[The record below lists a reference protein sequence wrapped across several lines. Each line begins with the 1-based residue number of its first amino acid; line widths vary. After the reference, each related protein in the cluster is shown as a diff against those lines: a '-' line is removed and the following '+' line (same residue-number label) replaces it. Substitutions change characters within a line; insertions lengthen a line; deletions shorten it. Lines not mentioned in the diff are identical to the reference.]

1 MTRLFVKRGRL
12 LDEADQRAVAAAIAA
27 VEKNT
32 DAELVTV
39 LARQADTYTYVPA
52 LWAAAIALL
61 VPGALAMT
69 PLWLT
74 LWDVLLVQWLVFVV
88 LVLVLRMPAVMF
100 RLIPSSIRQWR
111 AGNLARRQFLEQNLH
126 HTRGHTGVLIFVSE
140 AEHYVEIIADR
151 GINQYVSAEQW
162 RAIVDAFTQSV
173 RRGDTVQGF
182 VRCIESC
189 GLLLQAHVPVTDQK
203 NELPNHLVLID

>member
-1 MTRLFVKRGRL
+1 MTRFFVKRGGL
-12 LDEADQRAVAAAIAA
+12 LSDTDQRAVAEAIAA

-39 LARQADTYTYVPA
+39 LARQADTYHYIPA

-69 PLWLT
+69 ALWLT

-88 LVLVLRMPAVMF
+88 LILVLRLPAVMF
-100 RLIPSSIRQWR
+100 RLIPSSIRRWR

-126 HTRGHTGVLIFVSE
+126 HTRGQTGVLIFVSE

-151 GINQYVSAEQW
+151 GINQHVSAEQW
-162 RAIVDAFTQSV
+162 RAIVDAFTQGV
-173 RRGDTVQGF
+173 RRGETLQGF
-182 VRCIESC
+182 LRCIESC
-189 GLLLQAHVPVTDQK
+189 GVLLQAHVPVTEQK

>member
-1 MTRLFVKRGRL
+1 MARSKIQSRL
-12 LDEADQRAVAAAIAA
+12 LSEADQLAVSEAIAA
-27 VEKNT
+27 VERNT

-39 LARQADTYTYVPA
+39 LARQADSYHYIPA

-61 VPGALAMT
+61 APAALALT
-69 PLWLT
+69 PLWLS
-74 LWDVLLVQWLVFVV
+74 LWDVLLLQWLIFVV
-88 LVLVLRMPAVMF
+88 AICVLRIPSIMF
-100 RLIPSSIRQWR
+100 RLIPKSIRVWR

-126 HTRGHTGVLIFVSE
+126 HTRGQTGVLIFVSE

-151 GINQYVSAEQW
+151 GIDQHVSAEQW

-173 RRGDTVQGF
+173 RRGDILQGF
-182 VRCIESC
+182 VHCIESC
-189 GLLLQAHVPVTDQK
+189 GVLLQNHVPVTDQK